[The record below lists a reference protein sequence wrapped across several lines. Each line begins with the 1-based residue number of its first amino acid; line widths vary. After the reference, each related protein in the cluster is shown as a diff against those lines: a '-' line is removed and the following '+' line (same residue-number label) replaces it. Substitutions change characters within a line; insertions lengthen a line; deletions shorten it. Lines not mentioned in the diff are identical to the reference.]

1 MKKILIID
9 DEPIIRTSC
18 ERTLAPKGYAVT
30 SAASGAEGLALLE
43 KEPFSVVLL
52 DFKMPDMDGMEVL
65 KKIQASS
72 SSAKVIIIT
81 GYSNV
86 DTAVRALRS
95 GAYNYIEKP
104 FTPDKILSAVKEA
117 IDDLEEK

>member
-9 DEPIIRTSC
+9 DELIIRTSC
-18 ERTLAPKGYAVT
+18 ERTLAPKGYMVT
-30 SAASGAEGLALLE
+30 SASSGAEGLACLE
-43 KEPFSVVLL
+43 KEDFSVVLL

-65 KKIQASS
+65 KKIHASWPS
-72 SSAKVIIIT
+72 SRVIIIT
-81 GYSNV
+81 GYSMV

-117 IDDLEEK
+117 FDDLEGN